1 MDTIMS
7 QFNQHRFSKTYVLK
21 ISFSINL
28 RLLSAH
34 LRRHCLYYFVSWPTH
49 PAHQNNRSFKF
60 CVVTLTSSGVSTLPS
75 SSRRYVLHSTN
86 LLYTELKSLSTSLV
100 AASSINN
107 QGWQGPPKFILRTV
121 LTFDIDQ
128 TPTTCQS

>member
-7 QFNQHRFSKTYVLK
+7 QFNQIRFSKTYVLK
-21 ISFSINL
+21 ISFNINL
-28 RLLSAH
+28 RLLSGD
-34 LRRHCLYYFVSWPTH
+34 LRRHYMRYFVFLPTH
-49 PAHQNNRSFKF
+49 LAHHNNRIIKF
-60 CVVTLTSSGVSTLPS
+60 CVLTLTSSGVSTLPS

-107 QGWQGPPKFILRTV
+107 QGWQGPPTYILRTV
-121 LTFDIDQ
+121 LTFDNDQ